1 MFLYFRIMLGFDEE
15 DGSNRFYF
23 FRNCTHFGNLPL
35 SQDSQLIQTFKHKV
49 NNPQISWFISLNLI
63 FILAL
68 ASLLWWR
75 NDCSRAAKCALCGGC
90 DLRLRFVLCC
100 ATGDAT
106 PELRRRSFSKQQ
118 HLISTPVVTDIFL
131 QCYLDFIFMFYCFIY
146 NTGFTSHYNST
157 HYLFTLDHVR
167 HKCFYSVSRII
178 FTVWFMLF

>member
-1 MFLYFRIMLGFDEE
+1 MFLYFRIILWFDEE

-75 NDCSRAAKCALCGGC
+75 NDCFRAAKCALCGGC

-100 ATGDAT
+100 ATGAAT
-106 PELRRRSFSKQQ
+106 PEL
-118 HLISTPVVTDIFL
+118 L
-131 QCYLDFIFMFYCFIY
+131 QTAALDFDPSGYWHFPAVLPWFYI
-146 NTGFTSHYNST
+146 HVL
-157 HYLFTLDHVR
+157 LFHLQHWFHFSLQLDTLSIHTR
-167 HKCFYSVSRII
+167 PCQA
-178 FTVWFMLF
+178 